1 MTNAT
6 NTVHTRTWTAIDA
19 QGNASTKAQT
29 ISVELDTEAPVIV
42 ETGEA
47 ETVSCD
53 GEVKFAQ
60 ASASDN
66 CTLVSFDHEDT
77 VIDNG
82 CGAVHTR
89 TWTATDAQGN
99 LTTAEQT
106 ITVTDEEVP
115 VFNVAQP
122 DDLFFSCTDNLQWTE
137 LSATDNC
144 NLVSLESNETVE
156 YLGCSELRTR
166 TWTAVDGCGNVA
178 LAVQTMMITDDEAP
192 VTTGPDVET
201 VYVASI
207 NDFAPATPVF
217 TDNCGAV
224 TVSQPVIDIA
234 TTSTTYTWTATDEC
248 GNTSTK
254 QIIGVNQ
261 VFLTPETLESPLSD
275 LQVYP
280 NPSFGPVTVELN
292 FAVSG
297 FGQLEILDMQGQL
310 LQQRRIETVSG
321 YNQFQIDTG
330 RLPAGTYLI
339 RVLQDG
345 EFLSKRFVKLATRD

>member
-1 MTNAT
+1 M
-6 NTVHTRTWTAIDA
+6 
-19 QGNASTKAQT
+19 
-29 ISVELDTEAPVIV
+29 IV

-178 LAVQTMMITDDEAP
+178 VVNQTMMITDDEAP

-292 FAVSG
+292 FAAGG
-297 FGQLEILDMQGQL
+297 FGQLEILDLQGQR

-321 YNQFQIDTG
+321 YNQFQIDTD